1 VCGGSSSPTFA
12 TFRNSWAGPRMEQS
26 KRYRH
31 QPTLFLLFS
40 ILHPSL
46 APLRILLSHFHV
58 VFPIPHL
65 YNCHIISYLFR
76 PSARRLSPVVL
87 AIAASP
93 SKRTVSILFN
103 RILPNFLSGNYTC
116 SSNSCFSSNDPCC
129 LCLSASKIQSR
140 CSFTP
145 M

>member
-1 VCGGSSSPTFA
+1 
-12 TFRNSWAGPRMEQS
+12 
-26 KRYRH
+26 
-31 QPTLFLLFS
+31 
-40 ILHPSL
+40 
-46 APLRILLSHFHV
+46 
-58 VFPIPHL
+58 
-65 YNCHIISYLFR
+65 LFR

-103 RILPNFLSGNYTC
+103 QILPNFLSGNYTC
-116 SSNSCFSSNDPCC
+116 SSQVNSFFSPNDPCC
-129 LCLSASKIQSR
+129 FCLSASKIQSR